1 MSRWWFQIFAIFI
14 PNLGE
19 MIQFDEYF
27 SDVLQPPASQKVQI
41 LMAGVFF
48 LQQPCQCSF
57 FSPPYPKKTNK
68 KPTNKNQNPLPH
80 NSPQKKTDQIGLS
93 SWHVLHARL
102 ALFVG
107 IFDPRFL
114 GTSVAW
120 KNVSGVV
127 FFGVRHFGWHKFC
140 RWSLLFFYP
149 GPWWKREFLSKQNQG
164 VAVDT
169 SNFWKK
175 DPTTR
180 GK

>member
-48 LQQPCQCSF
+48 YNSHVNALF
-57 FSPPYPKKTNK
+57 FLLLTPKKQTK
-68 KPTNKNQNPLPH
+68 SQSTKTRTLSPTTP
-80 NSPQKKTDQIGLS
+80 PQKKTDQIGLS

-175 DPTTR
+175 DTTTR